1 MSQSKFSEIETPR
14 QFLPIVQMAVE
25 RAKKHGAQF
34 ADAVISLGRDIAVT
48 VDKSSIKSSQ
58 SGWERS
64 FSIRVFVNGGMG
76 YTSTTSLESHEIET
90 LVDRAIE
97 LAKIATPDSNF
108 VATPSPQVAPHVPA
122 VFDPQV
128 LTLGPADAIRWA
140 SENIREAQ
148 GVFPEVIVSGDVG
161 IRVSSRVMA
170 SSTGIALDRKSTSV
184 YSGFFCVVKD
194 DGTVGSFADHANA
207 RFLSDFVPTGLGR
220 KATTRAMAYRH
231 AKKVHTGHT
240 TLVLGPMPAHGLAA
254 GLAHAAGA
262 ESIQRKRSLL
272 ANRGGDQIASEI
284 LSITDNGIIDRGL
297 SSAAYDGEGAVK
309 KVVRIIENGK
319 FANQLHNSYTA
330 HKIGVP
336 NTGHGTRTR
345 GVSHSNLEVRL
356 GSQTEAELIREVKDG
371 IYLELGGLD
380 PDLASGDISTNL
392 DFAFKIENGE
402 LAYPVSNTMVGGNL
416 REMLMNIDAISSDYR
431 EEPGNKMPSMRI
443 RNVQISSGG
452 E

>member
-1 MSQSKFSEIETPR
+1 MSRSRFTEIETPK

-34 ADAVISLGRDIAVT
+34 ADAVVSLGRDISVT
-48 VDKSSIKSSQ
+48 VDKSSIKSSE
-58 SGWERS
+58 SVWERS
-64 FSIRVFVNGGMG
+64 FSIRVFINGGMG
-76 YTSTTSLESHEIET
+76 YTSTTSLEMHEIET

-97 LAKIATPDSNF
+97 LAKIATPDPNF
-108 VATPSPQVAPHVPA
+108 VATPSPQVAPHIPA

-128 LTLGPADAIRWA
+128 LTLGPTDAIRWA

-184 YSGFFCVVKD
+184 YSGFFCIVKG

-220 KATTRAMAYRH
+220 KATMRAMAYRH
-231 AKKVHTGHT
+231 AKKVHTGKT
-240 TLVLGPMPAHGLAA
+240 ALVLGPMPAHGLVA
-254 GLAHAAGA
+254 GLAHAASA

-272 ANRGGDQIASEI
+272 ANRMGEQIASDI
-284 LSITDNGIIDRGL
+284 LSITDNGMIDRGL
-297 SSAAYDGEGAVK
+297 NSAAYDGEGAVK

-319 FANQLHNSYTA
+319 FSNQLHNSYTA

-345 GVSHSNLEVRL
+345 GVSHSNLEVKL
-356 GSQTEAELIREVKDG
+356 GCRTQEELIREVKDG

-402 LAYPVSNTMVGGNL
+402 LTHPVSNTMVGGNL

-431 EEPGNKMPSMRI
+431 EEPGNKMPSI
-443 RNVQISSGG
+443 RVRDVQISSGG